1 MGKVNTLP
9 ILKINK
15 MEEKKLYSKALLI
28 AQFVII
34 YNGLEGIISILL
46 GLKEESLTFAGFG
59 VGSLVE
65 VASNLGVIYMI
76 KRIRENPKTCKSD
89 YENKALKITG
99 WGFYLLSA
107 SLLIGII
114 VNIIQHHKPE
124 NTLFGVFISL
134 ISIAIMLLVTY
145 NQLQIGKKLNS
156 QPIISD
162 AKCALVCVYMSI
174 VLLVASAVYYLTGF
188 AYADILGA
196 IGLIYFSVKEGKE
209 CLEKANGKETCD
221 C

>member
-1 MGKVNTLP
+1 MGKVKALP
-9 ILKINK
+9 ILKTNK

-46 GLKEESLTFAGFG
+46 GIKEESLTFAGFG

-89 YENKALKITG
+89 YENRALKITG

-107 SLLIGII
+107 SLLFGII

-124 NTLFGVFISL
+124 NTLFGVLISL
-134 ISIAIMLLVTY
+134 ISITIMLLVAY
-145 NQLQIGKKLNS
+145 NQLKIGKKLNS

-209 CLEKANGKETCD
+209 CLEKANGKETCK